1 MAPGSAGAA
10 TAVPVGPN
18 ESPQAKR
25 FKRDDEE
32 PVPPSPVLHIRSLPL
47 DVTDYEVRM
56 LMPNPQLVV
65 KSMVLRNKGQAFVQF
80 VDVNAATMALRHFD
94 HHRAQVRYVATSA
107 GRAGSHEL

>member
-1 MAPGSAGAA
+1 M
-10 TAVPVGPN
+10 PVGPN

-94 HHRAQVRYVATSA
+94 HHRAQVRYAAAAAPGGPRPS
-107 GRAGSHEL
+107 RALTRELRLGS